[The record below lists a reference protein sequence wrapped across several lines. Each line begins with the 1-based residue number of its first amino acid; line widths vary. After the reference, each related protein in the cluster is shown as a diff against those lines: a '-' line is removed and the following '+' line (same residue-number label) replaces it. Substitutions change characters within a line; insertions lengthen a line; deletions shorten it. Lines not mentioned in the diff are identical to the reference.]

1 MRASRLILILMG
13 ALLVG
18 VPQKGFSQSLCRSV
32 YQAAPALP
40 IPGWARLETASEREA
55 HLVET
60 FKRGSKTFRIS
71 RDLAHG
77 LQALPSSAREA
88 WLFSIGRAY
97 RQVPKK
103 DPNPTAS
110 WHIGGRR
117 LLDRALMLLQ
127 RHDLAVRVA
136 LNEQT
141 PRQVLGA
148 FFERQN
154 QLFGTR
160 YGLSEVEPMISYLQQ
175 KLRDLPASGPALKVT
190 LGGSFIN
197 GKADLRS
204 SDLDLSV
211 SDRHLVREV
220 PDWQRDLAALLR
232 QTQPESNLTIE
243 AHGEPKYFYGK
254 INPIVIEISAQEVRV
269 FVFAP
274 ARESGA
280 ELQAAEPFSFLLL

>member
-1 MRASRLILILMG
+1 MRVSRLILILMG
-13 ALLVG
+13 ALLWG
-18 VPQKGFSQSLCRSV
+18 VPQNGFSQSLCRSV
-32 YQAAPALP
+32 YQVAPALP
-40 IPGWARLETASEREA
+40 VPTWARLQSPLEREA
-55 HLVET
+55 YLVET
-60 FKRGSKTFRIS
+60 LKRGSKTFQIS
-71 RDLAHG
+71 RDIANG
-77 LQALPSSAREA
+77 LRALPASAREA
-88 WLFSIGRAY
+88 WLLSIGRAY

-117 LLDRALMLLQ
+117 LLDRALMLVE
-127 RHDLAVRVA
+127 RPDLALQAA
-136 LNEQT
+136 LNEKT
-141 PRQVLGA
+141 PRQVLGE

-160 YGLSEVEPMISYLQQ
+160 YGLTEVEPMISSLQQ
-175 KLRDLPASGPALKVT
+175 KLRDLPTTGPALKVT

-220 PDWQRDLAALLR
+220 PEWQRELAALLR

-254 INPIVIEISAQEVRV
+254 INPVVIEISAQEVRV

-280 ELQAAEPFSFLLL
+280 ELQAAEPFSFLLP